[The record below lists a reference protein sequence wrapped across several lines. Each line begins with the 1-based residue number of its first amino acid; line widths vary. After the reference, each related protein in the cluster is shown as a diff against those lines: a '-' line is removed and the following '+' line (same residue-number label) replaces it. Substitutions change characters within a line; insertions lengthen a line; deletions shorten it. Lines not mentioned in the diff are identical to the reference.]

1 MKFKKEETN
10 SFVRYVNKKKIYFM
24 SKVIM
29 ESQFERRIRKVM

>member
-10 SFVRYVNKKKIYFM
+10 SFVRYVNKKKKYFM